1 MLVASTAGGQ
11 RHGGGVRP
19 ISGNRVNVAVMSVP
33 PKITLAHGSG
43 TKRRSVACHRPN
55 ADP

>member
-1 MLVASTAGGQ
+1 MLVAITSGGQ

-19 ISGNRVNVAVMSVP
+19 SSGNREKVAVISTL
-33 PKITLAHGSG
+33 PKITLAIGSPFA
-43 TKRRSVACHRPN
+43 RRSVPCSSPN